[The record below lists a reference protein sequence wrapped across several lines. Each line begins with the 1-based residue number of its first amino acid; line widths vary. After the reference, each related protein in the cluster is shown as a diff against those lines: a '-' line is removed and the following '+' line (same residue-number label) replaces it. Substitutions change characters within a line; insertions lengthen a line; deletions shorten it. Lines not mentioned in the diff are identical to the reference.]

1 MEEKKANLLEQ
12 LERMKEGAEDL
23 QRQGIKYYAMH
34 AECAV
39 KFATEAIEVLTAT
52 DPTKEELKPGFT
64 LRRAD
69 GTSVTVETECVS
81 IQCIVPVEDGCEG
94 TMYNSIKGSNS
105 EMLALAEMQS
115 KAQERLLKS
124 IGNSLLAEL
133 DELLG
138 GNRDESK

>member
-1 MEEKKANLLEQ
+1 MEEKKQELLKK
-12 LERMKEGAEDL
+12 LKEL
-23 QRQGIKYYAMH
+23 KTQVV
-34 AECAV
+34 C
-39 KFATEAIEVLTAT
+39 AIESQDCLMAV
-52 DPTKEELKPGFT
+52 DVEELNTVIELMYEIFDAERKPGFT

-81 IQCIVPVEDGCEG
+81 IQCIVPVEEGCEG

-124 IGNSLLAEL
+124 IGKSLLAEL